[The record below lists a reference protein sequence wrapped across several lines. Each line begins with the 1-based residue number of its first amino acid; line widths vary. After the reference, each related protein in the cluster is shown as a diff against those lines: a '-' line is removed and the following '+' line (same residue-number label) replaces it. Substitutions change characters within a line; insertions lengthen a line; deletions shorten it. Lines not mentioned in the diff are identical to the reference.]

1 MNTVRLVLF
10 TRYPIPGSAKTRL
23 IPALGTDGA
32 TTLHKQLTERTVE
45 TLKQIGEPLEIRYS
59 GGDAN
64 AFGRWLGSDLI
75 YEPQVEGDLTD
86 RLLAAIDPAPVIF
99 LGSDTPDLSA
109 SHLNAA
115 IDALQK
121 SDVVI
126 GPADDGGYYLIGIAK
141 PYPFLF
147 QNMRWSTE
155 HVMPDTLDRLR
166 QHKIGFEI
174 LETLHDCDRPEDLDR
189 WPWLNP

>member
-1 MNTVRLVLF
+1 MNSVRIVLF
-10 TRYPIPGSAKTRL
+10 TRYPVPGSAKTRL
-23 IPALGTDGA
+23 IPALGADGA
-32 TTLHKQLTERTVE
+32 AAVHKQLTEKTVE
-45 TLKQIGEPLEIRYS
+45 TLKNIGKPIEIRYS
-59 GGDAN
+59 GDNAKAFAN
-64 AFGRWLGSDLI
+64 WLGSDI
-75 YEPQVEGDLTD
+75 SYVPQVEGELTD

-99 LGSDTPDLSA
+99 LGSDTPDLSTR
-109 SHLNAA
+109 HVIAA

-121 SDVVI
+121 SDAVI

-155 HVMPDTLDRLR
+155 HVMPDTLDRLQ

-189 WPWLNP
+189 WPWLMK

>member
-10 TRYPIPGSAKTRL
+10 TRYPVPGSAKTRL
-23 IPALGTDGA
+23 IPALGADGA
-32 TTLHKQLTERTVE
+32 AAVHMQLTERTVE
-45 TLKQIGEPLEIRYS
+45 ILKQISQPIEIQYS

-64 AFGRWLGSDLI
+64 TIARWLGSDLS
-75 YEPQVEGDLTD
+75 YVPQVEGDLTS
-86 RLLAAIDPAPVIF
+86 RLLAAMDPAPVIF

-109 SHLNAA
+109 HHVNAA
-115 IDALQK
+115 INALQK

-126 GPADDGGYYLIGIAK
+126 GPADDGGYYLIGLAK

-166 QHKIGFEI
+166 QHDIGFEL
-174 LETLHDCDRPEDLDR
+174 LETLHDCDRPEDLER